1 MLMAA
6 SVRAPLG
13 RISRGLGA
21 GLMVLTSAALV
32 GLTVYLARAYGD
44 GGDLAWSLITATLFG
59 AAGIVGALLLLRR
72 AAATALVTAGTLGIL
87 GHAAFAGGLA
97 PGLSPLWL
105 SQRLTQGLEAAGLAP
120 RGGAPGPVAVTGY
133 SEPSM
138 NFLLGTP
145 TELTTPVGAAQAVAE
160 GRPAVVEGR
169 EDAAFRRALVAL
181 GHTPRAAGVVE
192 GLDYSD
198 GDDERLTLYR
208 GEPKPIDAPLEEP
221 RP

>member
-6 SVRAPLG
+6 SLRAPLG
-13 RISRGLGA
+13 KISRGLGA
-21 GLMVLTSAALV
+21 GLMLLTSAALV
-32 GLTVYLARAYGD
+32 GLTVYLTNAYGD
-44 GGDLAWSLITATLFG
+44 PGDLGWALITAGLFG
-59 AAGIVGALLLLRR
+59 AAGIIGALLLMRR
-72 AAATALVTAGTLGIL
+72 AAATALVAAGVVGVMA
-87 GHAAFAGGLA
+87 HAAFAGGLA
-97 PGLSPLWL
+97 PRLQPLWL
-105 SQRLTQGLEAAGLAP
+105 SQRLAQALDAAGLAP

-138 NFLLGTP
+138 IFLLGTP

-169 EDAAFRRALVAL
+169 EDAAFRRALAAL
-181 GHTPRAAGVVE
+181 GHTPRAAGLVE

-208 GEPKPIDAPLEEP
+208 GEPKLIDAPLEEP
-221 RP
+221 HP